1 MSVPEGERRK
11 GRLEVH
17 AKAQFLA
24 VHTAKILSN
33 KNIFDPG
40 IDPVIIDRIK
50 NCAYDIFA
58 KTWAANQIRADT
70 NALNRVWR
78 YNLQEEALLLCDEM
92 LAYIGM
98 AKQVFHLRK
107 PKTKYW
113 ANLVVEVKRLI
124 QAWKESDVKRYG
136 QP

>member
-1 MSVPEGERRK
+1 
-11 GRLEVH
+11 
-17 AKAQFLA
+17 
-24 VHTAKILSN
+24 
-33 KNIFDPG
+33 
-40 IDPVIIDRIK
+40 
-50 NCAYDIFA
+50 
-58 KTWAANQIRADT
+58 
-70 NALNRVWR
+70 
-78 YNLQEEALLLCDEM
+78 M

>member
-17 AKAQFLA
+17 VKAQFLA

-33 KNIFDPG
+33 KNVFDPG
-40 IDPVIIDRIK
+40 IDPVIIYRIK

-70 NALNRVWR
+70 NTLNRVWR